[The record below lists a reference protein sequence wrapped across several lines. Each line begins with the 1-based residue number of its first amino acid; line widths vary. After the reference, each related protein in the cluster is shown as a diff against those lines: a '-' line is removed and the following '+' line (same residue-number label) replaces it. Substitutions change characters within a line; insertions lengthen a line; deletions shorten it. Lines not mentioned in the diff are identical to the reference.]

1 MNESNGTTG
10 LRPSQR
16 ANFLLVTI
24 VSGVLIGLLLGWLLP
39 WEVWRKGS
47 TPIGD
52 FSIVALLGYLSWFVV
67 RGGPTKGRLALVA
80 VAVLVAVGLREVSW
94 RMYPALLAMEYG
106 VATTVLISASLGT
119 FVQAAVLSVRHARRF
134 SLGSL
139 FTLEGVLS
147 LLLGLLLLVW
157 LSAATIATL
166 VTQAATAPV
175 AVP

>member
-80 VAVLVAVGLREVSW
+80 VAVLVAVGLREV
-94 RMYPALLAMEYG
+94 AMEYG